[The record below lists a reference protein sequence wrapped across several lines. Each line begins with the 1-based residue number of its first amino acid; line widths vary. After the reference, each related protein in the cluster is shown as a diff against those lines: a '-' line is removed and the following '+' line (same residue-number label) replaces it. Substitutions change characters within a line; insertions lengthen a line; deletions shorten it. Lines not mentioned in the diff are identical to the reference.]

1 MPDQYKD
8 IKNAFARFATGVTV
22 VSCQPP
28 EGPAVA
34 MTVNSFSSVSLD
46 PPLVLWCVDRQSS
59 TYDHFLASDSY
70 AVSILAADQEALSH
84 RFSTP
89 GNHELLPNEGE
100 RKKTGSPLLVGRL
113 AGFDCR
119 IDSRHQA
126 GDHWILV
133 GRVEYFDSRD
143 GAPLIY
149 SGRTYLTGPAI
160 SD

>member
-28 EGPAVA
+28 KGPAVA
-34 MTVNSFSSVSLD
+34 MTVNSFSSVSLE

-59 TYDHFLASDSY
+59 TFEHFMASDSY
-70 AVSILAADQEALSH
+70 AVSILAADQQAASQ

-89 GNHELLPNEGE
+89 GNHELVASDGE
-100 RKKTGSPLLVGRL
+100 PKKTGSPLLRGRL

-119 IDSRHQA
+119 VEARYEA
-126 GDHWILV
+126 GDHWILL
-133 GRVEYFDSRD
+133 GRVEYFDSRN